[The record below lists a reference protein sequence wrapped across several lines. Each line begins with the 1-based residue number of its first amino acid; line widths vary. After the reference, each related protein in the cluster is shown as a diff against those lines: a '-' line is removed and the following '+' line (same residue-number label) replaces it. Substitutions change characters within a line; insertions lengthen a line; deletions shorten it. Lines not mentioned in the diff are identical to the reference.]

1 MRILNQNAKQLI
13 ILTIVCLIT
22 FFVNNQV
29 ILTDIMESRNIVTA
43 REMVYDQNWMIP
55 TMNGELRLEK
65 PPLPTWIA
73 AGAEILSPDNISMQ
87 RAMAGLAAVLLVFGF
102 YALGREFTRND
113 KYAFISSLILCTS
126 YNIILMGRTASWD
139 IYCHAFMVWAIY
151 YIYKAFMGR
160 KSNWKYFLAAGF
172 FLGLSFLGKG
182 PVSFY
187 ALLLPFLI
195 SFIFIYR
202 PSMKRKWGGLL
213 GMILLCLVISLWWY
227 IALFLFYPDEAAYVL
242 HKESASWI
250 NRNVRSW
257 HYYSTFFLET
267 GVWALA
273 VLTSFAIPYWSNRLR
288 MKKEYYFTLSWMILL
303 VILLSC
309 LPEKKNRYL
318 LPVLIPAAYTV
329 GFMFE
334 YWWNIFKQRR
344 ANESD
349 KIIFRINSYPIA
361 IICLSLPVLIYLF
374 LYTNGAINL
383 GWFIALSIIF
393 VFIACF
399 MFYAAI
405 KTKPSIFLGSVVVL
419 FLVAEIIIMPF
430 IGSLFNNPD
439 LNSLSATR
447 EIKELKEVPFYHV
460 KGEELRIEVVYE
472 AHRKIRP
479 LNIQDE
485 KEVEASLPLAIL
497 THQRVGEVLP
507 SKLLEKVDTVWIG
520 RYDNNRR
527 KKDSGRYDND
537 FIYHVTLLKKKQ

>member
-1 MRILNQNAKQLI
+1 
-13 ILTIVCLIT
+13 
-22 FFVNNQV
+22 
-29 ILTDIMESRNIVTA
+29 
-43 REMVYDQNWMIP
+43 
-55 TMNGELRLEK
+55 
-65 PPLPTWIA
+65 
-73 AGAEILSPDNISMQ
+73 
-87 RAMAGLAAVLLVFGF
+87 
-102 YALGREFTRND
+102 
-113 KYAFISSLILCTS
+113 
-126 YNIILMGRTASWD
+126 
-139 IYCHAFMVWAIY
+139 
-151 YIYKAFMGR
+151 
-160 KSNWKYFLAAGF
+160 
-172 FLGLSFLGKG
+172 
-182 PVSFY
+182 
-187 ALLLPFLI
+187 
-195 SFIFIYR
+195 
-202 PSMKRKWGGLL
+202 
-213 GMILLCLVISLWWY
+213 
-227 IALFLFYPDEAAYVL
+227 
-242 HKESASWI
+242 
-250 NRNVRSW
+250 
-257 HYYSTFFLET
+257 
-267 GVWALA
+267 
-273 VLTSFAIPYWSNRLR
+273 

-374 LYTNGAINL
+374 VYMNGAINL
-383 GWFIALSIIF
+383 GWFITLSIIF

-405 KTKPSIFLGSVVVL
+405 KTKPSIFLGSVIVL
-419 FLVAEIIIMPF
+419 FLVGEIIIMPF
-430 IGSLFNNPD
+430 IGRLFNNPD
-439 LNSLSATR
+439 LNGLSATR
-447 EIKELKEVPFYHV
+447 EIKELKEVPFYYV
-460 KGEELRIEVVYE
+460 KGEELRIEVIYE